1 MAKFDRLISIASK
14 LASDNGV
21 TIQELLRDDNLGYN
35 SRSSVYQDFRN
46 LEISFGLT
54 PYNTEENR
62 GKSGREAVYRI
73 DKDEWN
79 KFKSG
84 FLTKTFSGKERRR
97 LAFMLES
104 IGSLSPLVNVS
115 TDDIIPKLNSIIGD
129 ISIDT
134 AKFGGYFNLETTKFL
149 DILLEAQETKELLY
163 ISYAGNRR
171 ALFVIK
177 CFIFSGGTYCYVM
190 EKTGSSYMISV
201 QRIENVE
208 RQLIKK
214 NIPYPTPDV
223 DIKKALSDP
232 FGIVRGEE
240 EFDAVVKLSDW
251 QGYYEKEKLWPDI
264 VRIER
269 EDDYWLFKVR
279 TCGAYWLKRWVMS
292 LGKEAELL
300 EPEWLRDEIR
310 EEIERMDIIYGRNAR
325 NRREQNG

>member
-1 MAKFDRLISIASK
+1 MPNFNKLIVLASK

-21 TIQELLRDDNLGYN
+21 TIQELLREDNLGYN
-35 SRSSVYQDFRN
+35 SRSSIYQDFRN

>member
-1 MAKFDRLISIASK
+1 MPNFNKLIVLASK

-21 TIQELLRDDNLGYN
+21 TIQELLREDNLGYN
-35 SRSSVYQDFRN
+35 SRSSIYQDFRN

-73 DKDEWN
+73 DKDEWK

-84 FLTKTFSGKERRR
+84 FLTKTFYGQERRR

-134 AKFGGYFNLETTKFL
+134 AKFGGYFNLETTKYL

-251 QGYYEKEKLWPDI
+251 QGYYEKEKLWPDT
-264 VRIER
+264 VKIER

-300 EPEWLRDEIR
+300 EPEWLRDGIR
-310 EEIERMDIIYGRNAR
+310 EEIARMDIIYGRNAG
-325 NRREQNG
+325 NK